1 MAQRKNKP
9 TRRTNK
15 RTTRKLHHN
24 TPRQRKDEIPG
35 KTPKP
40 TQLQIN
46 HKTTTTNDNNL
57 RQTRKQPQPTTI

>member
-24 TPRQRKDEIPG
+24 TPRQGKDEIPD

-46 HKTTTTNDNNL
+46 NKTTTTNDNNL

>member
-15 RTTRKLHHN
+15 RITWKLHHN
-24 TPRQRKDEIPG
+24 PSRQGKDEIPD

-46 HKTTTTNDNNL
+46 NKTTTTNDNNL